1 MIMRPI
7 TRPLI
12 RRITGPVDDVGIGD
26 GLGPELITNGDFSS
40 AAGWTVGVG
49 WNIANAAQSINGGIL
64 SQLGV
69 LTASKTYRLIVRVTA
84 YTSGALIFTDGVT
97 SFNIPSAIGTHTIVL
112 PAVTGS
118 DATFQGGGTYN
129 GIIDDVSIRELVG
142 V

>member
-1 MIMRPI
+1 MITRPI
-7 TRPLI
+7 TRRLI
-12 RRITGPVDDVGIGD
+12 RPIIGAVDSLSPGV

-40 AAGWTVGVG
+40 AAGWTTGVG
-49 WNIANAAQSINGGIL
+49 CTISNAAQLINGGIL

-118 DATFQGGGTYN
+118 DATFQGGWTYN
-129 GIIDDVSIRELVG
+129 GIIDYVSIRELVG